1 MFEKIL
7 SITKNY
13 AIVKVSNNVNNDIL
27 NYNVILED
35 ANKKVLG
42 EIDEVVNGE
51 AKISFLGEYVD
62 NRFFSGIIRRPTL
75 NANIRIINQHI
86 IIIRLRLI

>member
-35 ANKKVLG
+35 AEKKVLG

-51 AKISFLGEYVD
+51 AKISFY
-62 NRFFSGIIRRPTL
+62 
-75 NANIRIINQHI
+75 
-86 IIIRLRLI
+86 

>member
-35 ANKKVLG
+35 ADKKVLG

-51 AKISFLGEYVD
+51 AKISFLGEYLD

-75 NANIRIINQHI
+75 NASWS
-86 IIIRLRLI
+86 